1 MLCGNEKS
9 TKPPH
14 CCELCTLPS
23 ACHHA
28 QRHVHRCHFG
38 PCPPC
43 ALPCGKPLPC
53 GHQCVAVCHSEP
65 KLPKRPAGQAPWV
78 KLEEMKK
85 IVSPC
90 PPCRQIVSRYYIASQ
105 QVQVLLLVFLCLIC
119 RACRGQ
125 HEVSQFHCFE
135 ARDYSCGRVCGRG
148 LPCGN
153 HQCERGCHVVVN
165 PPAPTLVRNLLQL
178 QLIHQ

>member
-1 MLCGNEKS
+1 MLTADVSCFCGATRVTVLCGNEKS

-14 CCELCTLPS
+14 CRELCTLPS

-38 PCPPC
+38 PCPSC
-43 ALPCGKPLPC
+43 TLPCGRPLPC

-90 PPCRQIVSRYYIASQ
+90 PPCRQIVSRYYIA
-105 QVQVLLLVFLCLIC
+105 
-119 RACRGQ
+119 RA
-125 HEVSQFHCFE
+125 ST
-135 ARDYSCGRVCGRG
+135 SI
-148 LPCGN
+148 
-153 HQCERGCHVVVN
+153 
-165 PPAPTLVRNLLQL
+165 APSIPMSNLQSMSRTA
-178 QLIHQ
+178 